1 MKTGSLTLTYIS
13 ALAAGLLLLTS
24 CATVSQVR
32 SNEDVNEEISNE
44 VATEDSAPAK
54 DIAVFCTEPAGQ
66 PDLLRGEV
74 IEASLESDQASIAV
88 INYTSCP
95 TESIISWSLAASDMM
110 VSRKSNVLVFLYP
123 VGDPTGESFL
133 SGLELGKHDVV
144 MSLEDQEA
152 LLGDIELWLRADGCV
167 DEEFFDPASDGG
179 YEFAMWRDWVEQGAD
194 ASTMH
199 LLCPTTRVV
208 AMGITPQMVEEGEL
222 ELKRFLNHEL
232 YHAFQQDLPIEGK
245 CRELSEDEATANTPW
260 MVEGGAH
267 YFSSF
272 VTGVVHGDTIYSA
285 SGEEKVEENERVR
298 MEILLDALRAYEGET
313 QELHESGPDN
323 KGAAA
328 LLLMIDRGLI
338 THEEIMDGSFFTDC
352 KRELLYPASSPEI
365 QDIRDSWYQ
374 IVGTDGRYEFSN

>member
-1 MKTGSLTLTYIS
+1 MRTRSLRLTYIS

-24 CATVSQVR
+24 CAAVSDEPAPDIALP
-32 SNEDVNEEISNE
+32 SPT
-44 VATEDSAPAK
+44 TEDL
-54 DIAVFCTEPAGQ
+54 AVSEERASPEFFCTEPASQ

-110 VSRKSNVLVFLYP
+110 VSRKADVLVFLYP

-245 CRELSEDEATANTPW
+245 CRELSEDRATANTPW

-267 YFSSF
+267 YFASF
-272 VTGVVHGDTIYSA
+272 ITGVVRPDGLVS
-285 SGEEKVEENERVR
+285 SGEATEDQRIR
-298 MEILLDALRAYEGET
+298 MEILLDALRAYRGES
-313 QELHESGPDN
+313 QELHESGPDG

-352 KRELLYPASSPEI
+352 KREFLYPASSPEI

-374 IVGTDGRYEFSN
+374 IVGNDGRYEFSN

>member
-1 MKTGSLTLTYIS
+1 M
-13 ALAAGLLLLTS
+13 AAI
-24 CATVSQVR
+24 
-32 SNEDVNEEISNE
+32 EEEASPE
-44 VATEDSAPAK
+44 F
-54 DIAVFCTEPAGQ
+54 FCTEPASQ
-66 PDLLRGEV
+66 PDLLRGEAV
-74 IEASLESDQASIAV
+74 EASLESDQASLAV

-95 TESIISWSLAASDMM
+95 TESIISWSQAASEMM

-123 VGDPTGESFL
+123 VGDDTGDSFL
-133 SGLELGKHDVV
+133 SGIDFRKHDVV

-167 DEEFFDPASDGG
+167 GDEFFDPASDGG

-194 ASTMH
+194 ASTMRI
-199 LLCPTTRVV
+199 LCPTTRVV

-222 ELKRFLNHEL
+222 ELKRFLTHEL

-260 MVEGGAH
+260 MAEGGAH

-272 VTGVVHGDTIYSA
+272 VTGVVHGDDIYSA
-285 SGEEKVEENERVR
+285 PGEEKVEENERVR
-298 MEILLDALRAYEGET
+298 MEILRDALRVHERET
-313 QELHESGPDN
+313 QELHESGPDK

-328 LLLMIDRGLI
+328 LLLMIDKGLI

-352 KRELLYPASSPEI
+352 KREFLYPASSPEI

-374 IVGTDGRYEFSN
+374 IVGNDGRYEFSN

>member
-1 MKTGSLTLTYIS
+1 MKIGSLTLTYIS

-32 SNEDVNEEISNE
+32 SNEVVNEEISNE
-44 VATEDSAPAK
+44 VVTEDSAPAK
-54 DIAVFCTEPAGQ
+54 DIAVFCTEPASQ

-74 IEASLESDQASIAV
+74 IEASLESDQASMAV

-179 YEFAMWRDWVEQGAD
+179 YGFAMWRDWVEQGAD
-194 ASTMH
+194 ASSMH

-245 CRELSEDEATANTPW
+245 CRELSEDRATANTPW

-267 YFSSF
+267 YFASF
-272 VTGVVHGDTIYSA
+272 ITGVVRPDGLVS
-285 SGEEKVEENERVR
+285 SGEATEDQRIR
-298 MEILLDALRAYEGET
+298 MEILLDALRAYRGET
-313 QELHESGPDN
+313 QELHESGPDG

>member
-110 VSRKSNVLVFLYP
+110 VSRKANVLVFLYP

-245 CRELSEDEATANTPW
+245 CRELSEDRATANTPW

-267 YFSSF
+267 YFASF
-272 VTGVVHGDTIYSA
+272 ITGVVRPDGLVS
-285 SGEEKVEENERVR
+285 SGEATEDQRIR
-298 MEILLDALRAYEGET
+298 MEILLDALRAYRGET
-313 QELHESGPDN
+313 QELHESGPDG

>member
-110 VSRKSNVLVFLYP
+110 VSRKANVLVFLYP

-179 YEFAMWRDWVEQGAD
+179 YGFAMWRDWVEQGAD
-194 ASTMH
+194 ASSMH

-245 CRELSEDEATANTPW
+245 CRELSEDRATANTPW

-267 YFSSF
+267 YFASF
-272 VTGVVHGDTIYSA
+272 ITGVVRPDGLVS
-285 SGEEKVEENERVR
+285 SGEATEDQRIR
-298 MEILLDALRAYEGET
+298 MEILLDALRAYRGET
-313 QELHESGPDN
+313 QELHESGPDG

-352 KRELLYPASSPEI
+352 KREFLYPASSTEI

>member
-110 VSRKSNVLVFLYP
+110 VSRKANVLVFLYP

-179 YEFAMWRDWVEQGAD
+179 YGFAMWRDWVEQGAD
-194 ASTMH
+194 ASSMH

-245 CRELSEDEATANTPW
+245 CRELSEDRATANTPW

-267 YFSSF
+267 YFASF
-272 VTGVVHGDTIYSA
+272 ITGVVRPDGLVS
-285 SGEEKVEENERVR
+285 SGEATEDQRIR
-298 MEILLDALRAYEGET
+298 MEILLDALRAYRGET
-313 QELHESGPDN
+313 QELHESGPDG

>member
-1 MKTGSLTLTYIS
+1 MRTRSLRLTYIS

-24 CATVSQVR
+24 CAAVSDEPAPDIALP
-32 SNEDVNEEISNE
+32 SPT
-44 VATEDSAPAK
+44 TEDL
-54 DIAVFCTEPAGQ
+54 AVSEERASPEFFCTEPASQ

-110 VSRKSNVLVFLYP
+110 VSRKADVLVFLYP

-222 ELKRFLNHEL
+222 ELKLFLTHEL
-232 YHAFQQDLPIEGK
+232 YHAFQQDLEIEGK
-245 CRELSEDEATANTPW
+245 CRELSEDRATANTPW

-267 YFSSF
+267 YFASF
-272 VTGVVHGDTIYSA
+272 ITGVVRPDGLVS
-285 SGEEKVEENERVR
+285 SGEATEDQRIR
-298 MEILLDALRAYEGET
+298 MEILLDALRAYRGES
-313 QELHESGPDN
+313 QELHESGPDG

-352 KRELLYPASSPEI
+352 KREFLYPASSPEI

-374 IVGTDGRYEFSN
+374 IVGNDGRYEFSN

>member
-13 ALAAGLLLLTS
+13 ALAAGILLLTS
-24 CATVSQVR
+24 CAAVSDEPAPDIALP
-32 SNEDVNEEISNE
+32 SP
-44 VATEDSAPAK
+44 ATEDL
-54 DIAVFCTEPAGQ
+54 AVSEEKASPEFFCTEPASQ
-66 PDLLRGEV
+66 PDLLRGEAV
-74 IEASLESDQASIAV
+74 EASLESDQASLAV

-95 TESIISWSLAASDMM
+95 TESIISWSQAASEMM

-123 VGDPTGESFL
+123 VGDDTGDSFL
-133 SGLELGKHDVV
+133 SGIDFRKHDVV

-167 DEEFFDPASDGG
+167 GDEFFDPASDGG

-194 ASTMH
+194 AGATH

-232 YHAFQQDLPIEGK
+232 YHAFQQDLEIEGK

-272 VTGVVHGDTIYSA
+272 VTGVVRPDGLVS
-285 SGEEKVEENERVR
+285 SGEATEDQRIR
-298 MEILLDALRAYEGET
+298 MEILREALRVYEDET
-313 QELHESGPDN
+313 PELHESGPDK

-328 LLLMIDRGLI
+328 LLLMVDKGLI

-352 KRELLYPASSPEI
+352 KREFLYPASSPEI

-374 IVGTDGRYEFSN
+374 IVGTDGRYEFSH